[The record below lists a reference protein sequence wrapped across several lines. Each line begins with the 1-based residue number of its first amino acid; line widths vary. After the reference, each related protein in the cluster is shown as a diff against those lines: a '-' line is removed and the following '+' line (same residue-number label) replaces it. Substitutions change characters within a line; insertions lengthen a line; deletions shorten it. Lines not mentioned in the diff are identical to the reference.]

1 MKIEKLFFSVL
12 VALLLIPA
20 ITMGNTNDKIRL
32 DRHLGTNGGRTSVPS
47 VDATQYSDYI
57 LLDINRYYGNVVVE
71 VENEETGETVSS
83 EYFVCNRDSFTF
95 NISTM
100 PEGIYIIRL
109 HFDNGME
116 YVGQFTIE
124 IEY

>member
-1 MKIEKLFFSVL
+1 MKTKRIFLSVL
-12 VALLLIPA
+12 VALLFFPIMGMAEKKIA
-20 ITMGNTNDKIRL
+20 ITKNNNIGA
-32 DRHLGTNGGRTSVPS
+32 GRTSIPS
-47 VDATQYSDYI
+47 VDATLYSDYI

-71 VENEETGETVSS
+71 VENVETGESVSS
-83 EYFVCNRDSFTF
+83 EYFVSSRDSFTF
-95 NISTM
+95 DISSM

-124 IEY
+124 IE

>member
-1 MKIEKLFFSVL
+1 MKIEKLFFSAL
-12 VALLLIPA
+12 VALLLVPA
-20 ITMGNTNDKIRL
+20 ITMGNTNDKIHFDKHYGIR
-32 DRHLGTNGGRTSVPS
+32 GGRTSVPS

-71 VENEETGETVSS
+71 VENEETGETVSL
-83 EYFVCNRDSFTF
+83 EYFVSNRDSFTF
-95 NISTM
+95 NISSM

-124 IEY
+124 IE

>member
-1 MKIEKLFFSVL
+1 MKIEKLFFSAL
-12 VALLLIPA
+12 VALLLIPVSGMA
-20 ITMGNTNDKIRL
+20 QNNEKKVKIEKISDIR
-32 DRHLGTNGGRTSVPS
+32 GGRTSVPS
-47 VDATQYSDYI
+47 VDATLYSDHI

-83 EYFVCNRDSFTF
+83 EYFVSNRDSFTF
-95 NISTM
+95 DISTM

-124 IEY
+124 IE

>member
-1 MKIEKLFFSVL
+1 MKRTKMFLSAL
-12 VALLLIPA
+12 VALLFVPIIGMA
-20 ITMGNTNDKIRL
+20 DEKIKI
-32 DRHLGTNGGRTSVPS
+32 GRTENTGGARTSIPS
-47 VDATQYSDYI
+47 VDATLYSDYI

-71 VENEETGETVSS
+71 VENVETGESVSS
-83 EYFVCNRDSFTF
+83 EYFVSSRDCFTF
-95 NISTM
+95 DVSSM

-124 IEY
+124 IE

>member
-1 MKIEKLFFSVL
+1 MKRSKVLLCVL
-12 VALLLIPA
+12 VALLLIP
-20 ITMGNTNDKIRL
+20 TMGMAGSKIQMKQKI
-32 DRHLGTNGGRTSVPS
+32 HIGGARTSIPS
-47 VDATQYSDYI
+47 VDATLYSDYI

-71 VENEETGETVSS
+71 VENVETGESVSS
-83 EYFVCNRDSFTF
+83 EYFVSSRGSFTF
-95 NISTM
+95 GVSSM

-124 IEY
+124 IH

>member
-1 MKIEKLFFSVL
+1 MKIEKLLFSAL
-12 VALLLIPA
+12 VALLLVPVSGMA
-20 ITMGNTNDKIRL
+20 QKNEEKIKL
-32 DRHLGTNGGRTSVPS
+32 DDSSVISQGRTSVPS

-95 NISTM
+95 DISTM
-100 PEGIYIIRL
+100 SEGIYIIRL

-124 IEY
+124 IE